1 MDASMSQEIFTVL
14 LAIMHNKALLLLLLQ
29 VYDHI
34 LQEWREGS
42 LCHFMGYEQRKLCIM
57 KQSQQKKETR
67 DANESKLSQLENLY
81 MLLTKTNQQLDIF
94 QTHPK

>member
-34 LQEWREGS
+34 LQEWRERALYVILWDMS
-42 LCHFMGYEQRKLCIM
+42 
-57 KQSQQKKETR
+57 KENFVLWNK
-67 DANESKLSQLENLY
+67 ANKERN
-81 MLLTKTNQQLDIF
+81 
-94 QTHPK
+94 